1 MKKHLFLLLAAL
13 LISGCASPLVK
24 ITSLSEKEID
34 AQEAKANKA
43 REDFYNRNYKGATA
57 TLDPL
62 TAGNTVNTPMY
73 LSERATCYLAAGEYE
88 KAKKLFW
95 RAHDYMEVFDPSSE
109 ARASHLFGAEA
120 QKFYHGDPYERAM
133 NNLLLGLLFLR
144 DNDMDNALACFNG
157 GILCDA
163 EVADEKMSSD
173 FFLLYALAAKC
184 YKERKQNDM
193 WQQYTKQARVA
204 FRDTAVDVRQL
215 LLSRQLLETSKA
227 NNHSAQEQL
236 AINFL
241 IEQIEFKLSKLQP
254 SVNTLPVETLLSGD
268 YNTLIV
274 LGLSPSVKKSR
285 SGEYGEKL
293 EIIEPFRDEEIRYEI
308 NIDSQKPIDPVQN
321 VCDVN
326 YQAMTRGKRLM
337 DEVLQRKATFKR
349 SANNVGDVLIITGV
363 AFIAA
368 GASSGNGNAAIVF
381 YSVGGGM
388 VATGIIIKGVAYMT
402 VARCD
407 TRCWQTLPGE
417 LQIIPLK
424 LPYGKHKIE
433 ISLFDGYLKS
443 GKSKIE
449 HINVENTSKMNVII
463 AFP

>member
-1 MKKHLFLLLAAL
+1 MKNYLLLLVAAL
-13 LISGCASPLVK
+13 VLTGCTTSKVK
-24 ITSLSEKEID
+24 INPLSEKEID
-34 AQEAKANKA
+34 AQEVKANKA
-43 REDFYNRNYKGATA
+43 REDFYNRDYQGAVA
-57 TLDPL
+57 ILEPL
-62 TAGNTVNTPMY
+62 ASGSTVNTPMY
-73 LSERATCYLAAGEYE
+73 LNELATCYLAAGEYS
-88 KAKKLFW
+88 KAKKTFW
-95 RAHDYMEVFDPSSE
+95 RAHDYMEVFDPASE
-109 ARASHLFGAEA
+109 AQASHLFGAEA

-133 NNLLLGLLFLR
+133 NNLFLGLLFLK
-144 DNDMDNALACFNG
+144 DNDVDNALACFNS

-193 WQQYTKQARVA
+193 WQQYTRQARAA

-215 LLSRQLLETSKA
+215 SLSRQLLETSKA
-227 NNHSAQEQL
+227 NNQSAQEQL
-236 AINFL
+236 VVNFL
-241 IEQIEFKLSKLQP
+241 IEQIEFKLNKLQP
-254 SVNTLPVETLLSGD
+254 SVNTLPVEPLLSGD

-285 SGEYGEKL
+285 SGQYGEKL
-293 EIIEPFRDEEIRYEI
+293 EIIEPFKDEEIRYEI
-308 NIDSQKPIDPVQN
+308 TIDANDPLDPVQDI
-321 VCDVN
+321 CDVN

-337 DEVLQRKATFKR
+337 DEVLRKKATFKR
-349 SANNVGDVLIITGV
+349 TANNVADILIITGAAMIV
-363 AFIAA
+363 A

-388 VATGIIIKGVAYMT
+388 IASGMIIKGVAYMT
-402 VARCD
+402 VARSD

-417 LQIIPLK
+417 LQLIPLK
-424 LPYGKHKIE
+424 LPYGRHQIE

-443 GKSKIE
+443 GKSKVE
-449 HINVENTSKMNVII
+449 QINIDNLSKLNVII